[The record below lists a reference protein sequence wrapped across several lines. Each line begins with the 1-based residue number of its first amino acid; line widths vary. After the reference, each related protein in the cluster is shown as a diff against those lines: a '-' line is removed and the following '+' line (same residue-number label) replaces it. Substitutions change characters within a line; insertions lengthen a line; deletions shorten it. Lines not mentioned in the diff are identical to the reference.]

1 MMVSSND
8 SCLCDAGDDLSITK
22 ERIIGQRSWGIYISL
37 KLFLD
42 IGRWFPEKS
51 VKLNSDL
58 FKL

>member
-1 MMVSSND
+1 MTVVFVT
-8 SCLCDAGDDLSITK
+8 LETIYRLLK
-22 ERIIGQRSWGIYISL
+22 ERIIGQRSLGIYISL